1 MIELLIVV
9 AFFVLLLFILGAI
22 RGQGVRRPKGLT
34 ARKCVYCRSWIEAK
48 ATVCPHC
55 TRDVEATRW
64 IWDHKPIKRPFWLF
78 IGAILFGALIYSAM
92 PARAQQTTFRNE
104 RGQTTGTA
112 ATTGNMTTYRDGQGR
127 TVGTGTTNG
136 GTTIY
141 RDSSGRTTG
150 TATAPRRRP

>member
-9 AFFVLLLFILGAI
+9 AFFVLLLFILGAV

-127 TVGTGTTNG
+127 TVDTGTTNG

-150 TATAPRRRP
+150 TATAPRR